1 MTKDWQKGSTF
12 TKAPKIEK
20 GLGVGKDGFLKGG
33 IDISKKASDPSESQT
48 NNAKYS
54 KRMLASKSK
63 KVTWY

>member
-1 MTKDWQKGSTF
+1 MTKETI

-20 GLGVGKDGFLKGG
+20 GLGVCKDGFLKGG
-33 IDISKKASDPSESQT
+33 IDISKEVSSPLESQT
-48 NNAKYS
+48 NDAKYG